1 VRGDDDLARLATSFN
16 NMAESL
22 KSQITRLEHLSTLQQ
37 QFVSDV
43 SHELRTPLTTVRM
56 ASEMI
61 YDSRA
66 QLDPEVARS
75 AELLRNQV
83 DRFDLL
89 LSDLLEMSKID
100 AGVTIL
106 DISPFDLAQLVSSE
120 IEAANEIVRNH
131 GSSITLFQPTVTN
144 YVEADSRRISRIIRN
159 LIANAIEHADEKQI
173 DVTVKANSSAISV
186 GVRDRGQGMNPEDLG
201 RVFDRFWRADPARK
215 RTLGGTGLGLSIS
228 AEDAKLHGGDIQVW
242 AAPGK
247 GAHFV
252 LTLPIS
258 QKNEIES
265 YPIEAGAK

>member
-1 VRGDDDLARLATSFN
+1 
-16 NMAESL
+16 M
-22 KSQITRLEHLSTLQQ
+22 
-37 QFVSDV
+37 
-43 SHELRTPLTTVRM
+43 
-56 ASEMI
+56 
-61 YDSRA
+61 
-66 QLDPEVARS
+66 
-75 AELLRNQV
+75 
-83 DRFDLL
+83 
-89 LSDLLEMSKID
+89 
-100 AGVTIL
+100 
-106 DISPFDLAQLVSSE
+106 
-120 IEAANEIVRNH
+120 
-131 GSSITLFQPTVTN
+131 
-144 YVEADSRRISRIIRN
+144 
-159 LIANAIEHADEKQI
+159 
-173 DVTVKANSSAISV
+173 TVKANSSAISV